1 MSVVLSVVSAVFWG
15 LLVLSL
21 LVFVHEGGHYLA
33 ARACGVRVTEFF
45 LGLPCPVKL
54 SHKSREYG
62 TEIGVTPVLLGGYT
76 RICGMEGEQDELLAP
91 ALACVQRHGRVEVS
105 ALAAELGC
113 DADRAYALVATLTDW
128 AAIRPYYDESRG
140 ERRGQK
146 DWPAAFET
154 LRRDASLRTEYDRG
168 HDFAGEGV
176 TDYGQ
181 PRAIPGSADR
191 FLQRER
197 SHTYLGCGFWKRFAM
212 LVAGPLVNIVVALV
226 LVMTMLTAVG
236 ITVATGSNVVGGIT
250 PGSFAEAAGLQVGDR
265 ITKVG
270 EVQTPD
276 WQTLSDALDAPLA
289 EGRDFTLTYERDGQ
303 ATTVTIDVKDGAQA
317 QYLGIYEETQAMR
330 MGLGQAFMQSIAYA
344 RMVGEFAA
352 RLVMPQHTMEVLNTS
367 SSIVG
372 ISVMASEAAS
382 TSAADLISVV
392 AAISMSLGFMNL
404 LPIPPLDGGKVLIE
418 VVQVVIRRQLSM
430 KAQAAVSYVGLAFFM
445 FVFVVV
451 LRNDIM
457 RFVIG

>member
-54 SHKSREYG
+54 SHKSGEYG

-113 DADRAYALVATLTDW
+113 DVDRAYALVATLTDW
-128 AAIRPYYDESRG
+128 AAIRPYYDEARG

-154 LRRDASLRTEYDRG
+154 LRRDANLRTEYDRG

-197 SHTYLGCGFWKRFAM
+197 SHTYLGCGFWRRFAM
-212 LVAGPLVNIVVALV
+212 LVAGPMVNIVVALA
-226 LVMTMLTAVG
+226 LVMTMLMAVG
-236 ITVATGSNVVGGIT
+236 VTVGTGSNVVGGVT
-250 PGSFAEAAGLQVGDR
+250 AGSYAKAAGLELGDR

-270 EVQTPD
+270 DVETPD
-276 WQTLSDALDAPLA
+276 WQTLSQALDGPLA
-289 EGRDFTLTYERDGQ
+289 AGRDFTLTYERDGREN
-303 ATTVTIDVKDGAQA
+303 TVTIDVEDGAQA
-317 QYLGIYEETQAMR
+317 QYLGIYEETQIMH
-330 MGLGQAFMQSIAYA
+330 MGLGQAFLQALAYA

-352 RLVMPQHTMEVLNTS
+352 RLIMPQHTMEVLNTS

-382 TSAADLISVV
+382 TGAADLLAVV

-418 VVQVVIRRQLSM
+418 VVQVE
-430 KAQAAVSYVGLAFFM
+430 AQAAVSYVGLAFFM

>member
-1 MSVVLSVVSAVFWG
+1 
-15 LLVLSL
+15 
-21 LVFVHEGGHYLA
+21 
-33 ARACGVRVTEFF
+33 
-45 LGLPCPVKL
+45 
-54 SHKSREYG
+54 
-62 TEIGVTPVLLGGYT
+62 
-76 RICGMEGEQDELLAP
+76 
-91 ALACVQRHGRVEVS
+91 
-105 ALAAELGC
+105 
-113 DADRAYALVATLTDW
+113 
-128 AAIRPYYDESRG
+128 
-140 ERRGQK
+140 
-146 DWPAAFET
+146 
-154 LRRDASLRTEYDRG
+154 
-168 HDFAGEGV
+168 
-176 TDYGQ
+176 
-181 PRAIPGSADR
+181 
-191 FLQRER
+191 
-197 SHTYLGCGFWKRFAM
+197 
-212 LVAGPLVNIVVALV
+212 
-226 LVMTMLTAVG
+226 
-236 ITVATGSNVVGGIT
+236 
-250 PGSFAEAAGLQVGDR
+250 
-265 ITKVG
+265 
-270 EVQTPD
+270 
-276 WQTLSDALDAPLA
+276 
-289 EGRDFTLTYERDGQ
+289 
-303 ATTVTIDVKDGAQA
+303 
-317 QYLGIYEETQAMR
+317 MR